1 MKTIRRNFYAS
12 AVPRIVCFFSIL
24 FCGLF
29 ARAVDVDL
37 FAAVRAVDDER
48 VAATVAADKVRLDHI
63 YSDGLRYA
71 HANGKIDDKAAHL
84 EGMVQHVT
92 VYEKIDY
99 QTREFQPVAP
109 GVMLMVGRAVIYS
122 SNAKGRNQSDV
133 NFLAVWREEQGR
145 WRFLSWLASKNPPL
159 DGGAK

>member
-1 MKTIRRNFYAS
+1 MKKFRHHLLAF
-12 AVPRIVCFFSIL
+12 VVIL
-24 FCGLF
+24 NATL
-29 ARAVDVDL
+29 RADDDRLV
-37 FAAVRAVDDER
+37 AAVRAADDAR
-48 VAATVAADKVRLDHI
+48 VAATIAGDRASLAAI
-63 YSDGLRYA
+63 YSDGLRYV
-71 HANGKIDDKAAHL
+71 HSSGKIDDKAAHL